1 MKVALSLYLAIVA
14 QTPSRIIPFHDCG
27 GNVQLLLPLRM
38 ILQLV
43 RGRGMRNKIERPLQ
57 NRTSLSLG
65 LVAVGAAEP

>member
-14 QTPSRIIPFHDCG
+14 QTPSHIIPFHHCG

-43 RGRGMRNKIERPLQ
+43 RGKGNAQQ
-57 NRTSLSLG
+57 NRKSLSVG